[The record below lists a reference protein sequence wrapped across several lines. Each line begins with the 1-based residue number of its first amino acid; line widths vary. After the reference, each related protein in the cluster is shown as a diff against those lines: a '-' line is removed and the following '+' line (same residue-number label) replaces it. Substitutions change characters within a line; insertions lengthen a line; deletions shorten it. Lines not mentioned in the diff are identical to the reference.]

1 MPSNKAGS
9 FLAHNSEQ
17 SSKRK
22 KKPKPT
28 ALVPLPCSTEKLLLL
43 KNLVSF
49 SLTSR
54 VSTLRV
60 SDGTMLERKPEQKE
74 NQGLLLTYLTSGRE
88 KQKCLRVGV
97 VPLWRTPRGDWQTAS
112 KNSIKWRRLTSYCST
127 ETWCKEGCKSTCWI
141 LLLAVCFFAHLSKS
155 HFVESAITAPRGSST
170 FQCTAIL

>member
-9 FLAHNSEQ
+9 FLAHNSEK

-22 KKPKPT
+22 KKQKPT
-28 ALVPLPCSTEKLLLL
+28 DPVPLPCSTEKLLLL

-49 SLTSR
+49 SLTLR

-97 VPLWRTPRGDWQTAS
+97 VPL
-112 KNSIKWRRLTSYCST
+112 
-127 ETWCKEGCKSTCWI
+127 
-141 LLLAVCFFAHLSKS
+141 
-155 HFVESAITAPRGSST
+155 
-170 FQCTAIL
+170 